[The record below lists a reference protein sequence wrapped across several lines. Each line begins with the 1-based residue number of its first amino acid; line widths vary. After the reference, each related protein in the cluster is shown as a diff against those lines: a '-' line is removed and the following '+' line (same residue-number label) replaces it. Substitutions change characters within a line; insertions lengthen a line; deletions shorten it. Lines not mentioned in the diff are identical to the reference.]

1 MLTVYTCLTQQHD
14 PRLVLLA
21 GVICLLAALT
31 AFNVIA
37 RARQALS
44 ERARN
49 AWLVAAAVTT
59 GFGIWS
65 THFVA
70 MLAFRPEL
78 PTGYAW
84 GLTLASVLIA
94 ILITGAGI
102 AASVYWPNRTGAT
115 LGGAAVGLGI
125 ACMHYTGMAALRVPG
140 YITYDPVLVTASV
153 LLGIGLGAAAFAVRR
168 RLAGSPGLAL
178 ATGLLTLAICSMHFT
193 GIASA
198 RITVVANAGLPTGT
212 GLLSDGWLAVG
223 VAVAT
228 LTITILCL
236 ATALVD
242 QHLARRSLDEADRL
256 SALAEAGT
264 EGIVICSDGIIE
276 YGNSAFSRIT
286 GLTAAEIA
294 GRPFRDFVFQND
306 YDHALRVQQDGGA
319 PFEAALMTRDGSRI
333 PVELFAKRMEAGK
346 DDRQIFAMRD
356 LTEQKRSQAR
366 IEFLAHHDAL
376 TELPNRSLFKTRFQQ
391 ELAGAARRGEKLAV
405 MCLDLDRFK
414 DVNDTLGHAA
424 GDLLLRQVAD
434 RLSAAIRETDVVARL
449 SGDEFAIIQVGISQ
463 PEGATQLATRI
474 HTVLSP
480 PVDLDGHETPVG
492 VSIGI
497 SVFPDDGTAS
507 TVLLRNA
514 DMALYRA
521 KAEGRNTHRFF
532 ETGMDEAM
540 RRRRE
545 TERDLRN
552 SLKNGEM
559 YLEYQPQ
566 AMAST
571 NEIVGFEALVRWRH
585 PRRGKLAPDAF
596 IEIAEDC
603 GFIVPLGRWVLHKAC
618 SDAAGWERPL
628 GIAVNLSPVQFQ
640 HGDLYQEV
648 VDILT
653 ETGLAPERLELEI
666 TEGVLLADKDRAVAV
681 LTRIKAL
688 GVRIAMDDFGTGYS
702 SLSYLQSF
710 PFDKIKIDRS
720 FVAELEGNEE
730 ARAIVRAVI
739 GLSHALSLP
748 VVAEGVEN
756 EAQLD
761 LLRREL
767 CTEVQG
773 YLIGRPGDIGT
784 FADILHDK
792 AAVS

>member
-14 PRLVLLA
+14 LRLVLLA
-21 GVICLLAALT
+21 GIACLLSALT

-37 RARQALS
+37 RARQAAS
-44 ERARN
+44 ERTRN
-49 AWLVAAAVTT
+49 AWLAAAAVTT

-65 THFVA
+65 THFIA
-70 MLAFRPEL
+70 ILAFRPGL
-78 PTGYAW
+78 PMGYAW
-84 GLTLASVLIA
+84 GLTVASVVIA

-102 AASVYWPNRTGAT
+102 AASVHWPTRKGTA
-115 LGGAAVGLGI
+115 LGGATVGLGI
-125 ACMHYTGMAALRVPG
+125 ACMHFTGMAALRVPG
-140 YITYDPVLVTASV
+140 YITYDPALVAASV
-153 LLGIGLGAAAFAVRR
+153 VLGIGLGAAAFTVRR
-168 RLAGSPGLAL
+168 RMAGPLGFAL
-178 ATGLLTLAICSMHFT
+178 ATGLLTLAICAMHFT
-193 GIASA
+193 GMASA
-198 RITVVANAGLPTGT
+198 RITVIANAGLPTGI
-212 GLLSDGWLAVG
+212 LSDGWLAAG
-223 VAVAT
+223 IAIAT

-236 ATALVD
+236 VTTVVD
-242 QHLARRSLDEADRL
+242 QHLARRALGEAERL

-286 GLTAAEIA
+286 GLTAQEMAR
-294 GRPFRDFVFQND
+294 RPFRDFVSHND
-306 YDHALRVQQDGGA
+306 YDHAIRVKEEGGT
-319 PFEAALMTRDGSRI
+319 PFEASLRTKDGDHI
-333 PVELFAKRMEAGK
+333 PVELFARRMEAGK
-346 DDRQIFAMRD
+346 EIFAMRD

-434 RLSAAIRETDVVARL
+434 RLAAAIRETDVVARL

-540 RRRRE
+540 RQRRE
-545 TERDLRN
+545 IERDLRN

-585 PRRGKLAPDAF
+585 PRRGKLLPGSF

-618 SDAAGWERPL
+618 SDAARWERPL

-648 VDILT
+648 ADILA

-681 LTRIKAL
+681 LARIKSL

-720 FVAELEGNEE
+720 FVAGLEGNEE

-739 GLSHALSLP
+739 GLSHALNLP
-748 VVAEGVEN
+748 VVAEGVES

-773 YLIGRPGDIGT
+773 YLIGRPGELGT
-784 FADILHDK
+784 FTDILHTR